1 MNLFKEF
8 KKVFMEINIIKKMIE
23 LLENS
28 SLKKIH
34 LRDGDF
40 EISLEKDDFETA
52 KRPSGPHYIEKLKTI
67 DENPNIEKKVD
78 ERNYVLSPMVGTYY
92 SSSSPDQPPY
102 VKVGDKVE
110 ENTIICIIEAM
121 KVMNEIKANKKGII
135 KEILIENAQPVEF
148 GSKLFHI
155 EP

>member
-1 MNLFKEF
+1 
-8 KKVFMEINIIKKMIE
+8 MELNIIKKLVE
-23 LLENS
+23 LLEESN
-28 SLKKIH
+28 LKKIH

-40 EISLEKDDFETA
+40 EVSLEKEDFETS
-52 KRPSGPHYIEKLKTI
+52 KKTLPHVEKQKPIIQESPS
-67 DENPNIEKKVD
+67 IEKKVD
-78 ERNYVLSPMVGTYY
+78 ENNYVLSPMVGTFY
-92 SSSSPDQPPY
+92 SSNAPDQPPY

-148 GSKLFHI
+148 GTKLFSI
-155 EP
+155 ES

>member
-1 MNLFKEF
+1 
-8 KKVFMEINIIKKMIE
+8 MEINIIKKMIE
-23 LLENS
+23 LLEAS

-40 EISLEKDDFETA
+40 EISLEKDDSRKTTNTPALSQMEKPKEA
-52 KRPSGPHYIEKLKTI
+52 EEKL
-67 DENPNIEKKVD
+67 PLEKKAD
-78 ERNYVLSPMVGTYY
+78 DKNFVLSPMVGTFY
-92 SSSSPDQPPY
+92 SSGSPDKPPY

-121 KVMNEIKANKKGII
+121 KVMNEIKANKKGVI

-148 GSKLFHI
+148 GSKLFLI
-155 EP
+155 EQ